1 MSSHIDDFIDRHRE
15 EFDDESPSP
24 EIWNRIQEKMKPAET
39 AGSGKPAPV
48 RALYPRRW
56 MAAAAAAVVLA
67 VSGWLYFTLR
77 PVAAGKTEI
86 VKTKPDQAAKTNN
99 LPQPVTP
106 DSASSKEA
114 LADVPPRR
122 KTIKEPVVTPENK
135 ATVPADPAAEEMY
148 HYTRLIELKHEEL
161 KSLKKDEPLLYK
173 KFAADVN
180 KLDSVYLTLKAQ
192 LPLQSNR
199 EQVIEAMITNLQ
211 LQIGLLNRQLKIIKQ
226 IKHSKQSAY
235 EKAIQQ
241 NA

>member
-1 MSSHIDDFIDRHRE
+1 MSTRIDDFIDQHRE

-24 EIWNRIQEKMKPAET
+24 EIWSRIQEKMKPARG
-39 AGSGKPAPV
+39 AGTGKAAPV

-56 MAAAAAAVVLA
+56 MAAAAAAIVLA

-77 PVAAGKTEI
+77 PSPDPKDLAKKTDLVKPAAS
-86 VKTKPDQAAKTNN
+86 NN
-99 LPQPVTP
+99 LPRPVIA
-106 DSASSKEA
+106 DSPSTKEVIA
-114 LADVPPRR
+114 QLPVKR
-122 KTIKEPVVTPENK
+122 KTETGPVSLPDTKTP
-135 ATVPADPAAEEMY
+135 VPEDPAAEEMY

-173 KFAADVN
+173 KFASDVN
-180 KLDSVYLTLKAQ
+180 KLDSVYNTLKAQ

-226 IKHSKQSAY
+226 IKHSKESAY

-241 NA
+241 PI

>member
-1 MSSHIDDFIDRHRE
+1 MSTRIDDFIEQHRD

-24 EIWNRIQEKMKPAET
+24 EIWDRIHEKMKPALD
-39 AGSGKPAPV
+39 GKDGKLAPV

-56 MAAAAAAVVLA
+56 MAAAAAAIVLA
-67 VSGWLYFTLR
+67 AGGWLYFAMH
-77 PVAAGKTEI
+77 PSAEQKTE
-86 VKTKPDQAAKTNN
+86 TAKTPAVKPEESNH
-99 LPQPVTP
+99 LPQLTADSPSTKEVIAEAPVKHK
-106 DSASSKEA
+106 SVKETGPTDDKPA
-114 LADVPPRR
+114 VPQD
-122 KTIKEPVVTPENK
+122 PE
-135 ATVPADPAAEEMY
+135 AEEMY

-173 KFAADVN
+173 KFASDVN
-180 KLDSVYLTLKAQ
+180 KLDSVYNSLKGQ

-226 IKHSKQSAY
+226 IKHSKESAY

-241 NA
+241 PA